1 MQEIN
6 EDDFRAIMSRLVSGV
21 SVVAAKYRN
30 LDLAMTATSLVSVS
44 LHPPTVLF
52 TVHEDARLAD
62 AVESD
67 APWAVSILG
76 PEGLPAADWLASP
89 GRPAINQL
97 SSVPHAP
104 GDLTGAAI
112 LDTASAWIECRT
124 SWVKA
129 AGSHLVVVGRVLG
142 GGIRPGVTGGIVHAY
157 GRLEEFGASREV

>member
-1 MQEIN
+1 MPEID
-6 EDDFRAIMSRLVSGV
+6 EDDFRGIMSRLVSGV

-30 LDLAMTATSLVSVS
+30 LDLAMTAPSLVSVS

-52 TVHEDARLAD
+52 TVHEDARLAE

-97 SSVPHAP
+97 SSVHHVP
-104 GDLTGAAI
+104 GDLTGAENLVA
-112 LDTASAWIECRT
+112 ASYW
-124 SWVKA
+124 
-129 AGSHLVVVGRVLG
+129 
-142 GGIRPGVTGGIVHAY
+142 Y
-157 GRLEEFGASREV
+157 EFSYS